1 MSLKD
6 VAKAAGVSPST
17 VSRVIN
23 GGDRSAASA
32 KTQQRIWEAVREQG
46 YIPNQNARSLKCA
59 TPMAAPRKQVFDCIY
74 ARLVGSELDP
84 FFTILMHE
92 AEIEALNHGYHLH
105 RQYSI
110 EEVQAKRPP
119 SQDNHTKAALV
130 LGRVDEASI
139 HMLKKHYRHLI
150 CMGLQDKPLSVDQ
163 VICSGYD
170 AAKECIRYLH
180 SLGHTRIGYLG
191 ETKDE
196 QRFQGYLDAMAQI
209 GVRDVRQYV
218 MESPFSPNGGHDA
231 VARMI
236 AQGNPCTAIF
246 CASDI
251 LAGGALKALK
261 EHRIRV
267 PQDISLIGINDM
279 ETVRYLDP
287 MLTAIAVPMT
297 EMGKHAAKL
306 LIDRI
311 GGGHKL
317 PAKMLIPGV
326 LVQRES
332 CGEAKKKASATEK

>member
-1 MSLKD
+1 MSIID

-46 YIPNQNARSLKCA
+46 YIPNQNARSLKCG
-59 TPMAAPRKQVFDCIY
+59 TSTKAPKNQVFDCIY
-74 ARLVGSELDP
+74 ARLAGAELDP

-92 AEIEALNHGYHLH
+92 VEIEALNHGYHLR

-110 EEVQAKRPP
+110 EEIQRKRPP
-119 SQDNHTKAALV
+119 AQDCQTKAALV
-130 LGRVDEASI
+130 LGRVDELSI
-139 HMLKKHYRHLI
+139 RLLKKYYRHLI
-150 CMGLQDKPLSVDQ
+150 CMGLQDKNLPVDQ
-163 VICSGYD
+163 VLCRGYD
-170 AAKECIRYLH
+170 AAGECVRYLH
-180 SLGHTRIGYLG
+180 SLGHTKICYLG

-196 QRFQGYLDAMAQI
+196 QRYQGYLDAMAQI
-209 GVRDVRQYV
+209 GVPDISSYV
-218 MESPFSPNGGHDA
+218 IETNFSADSGYDA
-231 VARMI
+231 VNRLI
-236 AQGNPCTAIF
+236 AGGTPCTAIF
-246 CASDI
+246 CASDLI
-251 LAGGALKALK
+251 AGSALKALK
-261 EHRIRV
+261 EQKIRV

-297 EMGKHAAKL
+297 EMGRHAAKL

-311 GGGHKL
+311 NGGHKL
-317 PAKMLIPGV
+317 PTKILIPGV

-332 CGEAKKKASATEK
+332 CSEAQKS